1 MRDKNRIK
9 PFMEKLTELWEELP
23 DYRFF
28 QLINLLTDGQDLFY
42 QEDNKSLKYIE
53 GLASDLQKEKY
64 YKDNKS
70 EIYEYVLEKVIK
82 VFKDKVD
89 KGGNPYINHL
99 LFVSEKQKNID
110 AKIIGLL
117 HDILE
122 DTDTTEQELK
132 LWGIPESI
140 IKEIKLLTRVQGQN
154 YKEYIAKIKTEG
166 SLDVLSVKLADL
178 EHNMDISRV
187 KDDDMRVKVK
197 NLIEKRYK
205 PVYEELTEKYN
216 KKKLREEK
224 LQREIEKFMK
234 EMESI

>member
-42 QEDNKSLKYIE
+42 QEDDKSLKDIE